1 MGVGKTRKIGVI
13 TFKNNKFAYCNQ
25 PAKDLLGTDLN
36 KEKGLAVTRT
46 LNTLSNDTATYLSP
60 KRALVRASDGQPLVA
75 ITTPNVQKNNTVI
88 TVSNPTIAD
97 LVKDHLRAL
106 KDSDK
111 WDYLLALKTSDEG
124 AKINQVLPAD
134 TPTILS
140 CKISLLEQSLAAT
153 SMLIEV
159 AGEEDGEM
167 LGQVAHAV
175 TKRKVLEEIV
185 LRRTADDEGL
195 MCTLFGMNPI
205 FRTNQEKALFE
216 QLDGNGTL
224 VLHNIHL
231 LSIPVQKKLL
241 EYVRFGR
248 FSPYKSD
255 QVQEADVV
263 LVCTTSQDLQEHVAR
278 GTFLKELYLEL
289 KSTSVWIP
297 SLTTLPDDEFLELA
311 EGLREQM
318 VQAKV
323 YENMLHF
330 SEYDRRKLLASRCVS
345 LHELKSKIQ
354 NLLHKKLRKQ
364 SIGTE
369 TVIDP
374 AFGVVDPDLAHAA
387 RLGKHAL
394 KDPKMLAM
402 LMSKFKQ
409 SRSKIAQFLGVNRS
423 TVSRRCAQFGIEA
436 PGRLATAQRNAHES
450 DGI

>member
-1 MGVGKTRKIGVI
+1 M
-13 TFKNNKFAYCNQ
+13 
-25 PAKDLLGTDLN
+25 
-36 KEKGLAVTRT
+36 VT
-46 LNTLSNDTATYLSP
+46 
-60 KRALVRASDGQPLVA
+60 
-75 ITTPNVQKNNTVI
+75 I
-88 TVSNPTIAD
+88 SNPTISD

-106 KDSDK
+106 KDPEK
-111 WDYLLALKTSDEG
+111 WDYLLALKTTKEG
-124 AKINQVLPAD
+124 GKVHQVLPAD

-153 SMLIEV
+153 SMLLEV
-159 AGEEDGEM
+159 AGEEDAEM
-167 LGQVAHAV
+167 LAHVAHAV
-175 TKRKVLEEIV
+175 RKRKVLEEIV
-185 LRRTADDEGL
+185 LRRSANDEGL
-195 MCTLFGMNPI
+195 MCKLFGMNPI
-205 FRTNQEKALFE
+205 FRTDQEKSLFE

-263 LVCTTSQDLQEHVAR
+263 LVCTTSQDLQELVGR
-278 GTFLKELYLEL
+278 GLFLKELYLEL
-289 KSTSVWIP
+289 KNCSVWIP
-297 SLTTLPDDEFLELA
+297 SLTTLPEDELLALA

-330 SEYDRRKLLASRCVS
+330 TEYDRRKLLASRCVS

-354 NLLHKKLRKQ
+354 NIMHKKLRKQ

-409 SRSKIAQFLGVNRS
+409 SQSKIAQFLGVNRS
-423 TVSRRCAQFGIEA
+423 TVSRRCAQFGIDA
-436 PGRLATAQRNAHES
+436 PQKLMQAKGNTHEP